1 MILVHVKL
9 STTLRE
15 AVPGYNPVA
24 GLEILLPPCADIRQ
38 LAGQIGLPVHDV
50 KIVMLN
56 GTHASL
62 DAPLANGD
70 RVAFFPAV
78 GGG

>member
-1 MILVHVKL
+1 MTVHVKL
-9 STTLRE
+9 STTLRD
-15 AVPGYNPVA
+15 AVPGYVPA
-24 GLEILLPPCADIRQ
+24 TGLEAALPAPPTVRRLAEQ
-38 LAGQIGLPVHDV
+38 LALPLEDI

-56 GTHASL
+56 GQHASL
-62 DAPLANGD
+62 DAPLADGD